1 MHFELTEEHRM
12 LQDLVAKFV
21 NQHLIPLEPQ
31 VLKREAIGG
40 NPEPTPEEMQK
51 LDEICRQAGLWG
63 LDSPEEFGGADLP
76 AMALVAVNEEVGRTA
91 VPFHFPPDSP
101 NLHMLRATVNEQ
113 QRKKYLEPYARGET
127 ISAIG
132 ISEPGAGSDPAN
144 MSTRAVKDG
153 NEWVINGRKIWVSKM
168 AEADFTILM
177 AVTDPEKGRNGIS
190 AFLVD
195 RDTSGFI
202 VEREIPMIG
211 GHRTYEIVIDNCRLP
226 ESQLLGERGRGF
238 APMQLRLSV
247 RRLQMASWCI
257 GMARRAVEMMCEHAR
272 QRVTFGAP
280 LADRQTVQWWIADA
294 ETKIHACR
302 LMCQHAAWKLD
313 QGQDVRTEIS
323 MVKVFGTEM
332 AQEVVDNAMQCFGA
346 MGMTKE
352 MPLQLLA
359 NRIRAMRIYDGPSE
373 VHRWVIARRRLGL

>member
-1 MHFELTEEHRM
+1 MHFELAEEHRM

-21 NQHLIPLEPQ
+21 NQHLIPLEPH
-31 VLKREAIGG
+31 VLKRESMGG
-40 NPEPTPEEMQK
+40 NPEPTPEELAK
-51 LDEICRQAGLWG
+51 LDEVCRQTGLWG

-76 AMALVAVNEEVGRTA
+76 AVALVAVNEEVGRTA

-101 NLHMLRATVNEQ
+101 NLHMLRATVNEA
-113 QRKKYLEPYARGET
+113 QRQKYLEPYARGET
-127 ISAIG
+127 VSAIG
-132 ISEPGAGSDPAN
+132 ISEPGAGSDPAS
-144 MSTRAVKDG
+144 MSTRAVKEVG
-153 NEWVINGRKIWVSKM
+153 EWIINGRKIWVSKM

-195 RDTSGFI
+195 RDTPGFI

-211 GHRTYEIVIDNCRLP
+211 GHRTFEIVIDNCRLP

-257 GMARRAVEMMCEHAR
+257 GMARRAVEMMGEHAR